1 MSEPLELLAE
11 AATIS
16 SRRRKRGRLNSTHEA
31 PQLMVVPIDMSNQG
45 IQRMLQINKVRFG
58 LDEQHSVLYVF
69 FEKDKKR
76 RSAKTGRFQA
86 HEEEYPYLGSST
98 EELAQHI
105 ATQNISDIGT
115 LAAMYPAAFWNAVYL
130 LGKDLDK
137 ISQELCFN

>member
-1 MSEPLELLAE
+1 MM
-11 AATIS
+11 T
-16 SRRRKRGRLNSTHEA
+16 
-31 PQLMVVPIDMSNQG
+31 MVVPIDMSNQG

-69 FEKDKKR
+69 FEKNDKKR
-76 RSAKTGRFQA
+76 RSTKTGRFQA

-105 ATQNISDIGT
+105 ATQNICDIGT

-130 LGKDLDK
+130 LGKDLDT
-137 ISQELCFN
+137 ISQELF